1 MSGNDRE
8 DFSPRRAAD
17 IVSQSVGNLAVDIAG
32 SVGTIDTNIAGQAQN
47 VAVDISGS
55 VGTIDTNIA
64 GQAQNIDTEIAG
76 QVGNIDVA
84 LQDAVDTVDTQIT
97 GQVGNVAVDLAS
109 QSLTQVGVDLESQ
122 SVGNLSV
129 DLASSS
135 VNNLGVDIESQ
146 SINNLGID
154 IQNQSVGDLGSSVN
168 TERSRDIKVL
178 TRQNTGSIG
187 NFSRESESFSPPS
200 GAVFEVRAISFNVAD
215 PGGGGIHRL
224 EIFGAGTLFGS
235 AIEGEFPGT
244 SEVVMDNSVF
254 RNRPQSNVL
263 FPGSEA
269 AQANTVRNL
278 GADSTTDITLEYS
291 NQTGS
296 GHSLTRS
303 YQVVVDE
310 IQVS

>member
-8 DFSPRRAAD
+8 DFEPRRAAD
-17 IVSQSVGNLAVDIAG
+17 IVSQSVGNLAVDISGSVGTIDTNIAGQTQNVAVDIAG
-32 SVGTIDTNIAGQAQN
+32 SVGTIDTNIAGQ
-47 VAVDISGS
+47 V
-55 VGTIDTNIA
+55 
-64 GQAQNIDTEIAG
+64 QNIDTEIAG
-76 QVGNIDVA
+76 QAGNLDVA

-135 VNNLGVDIESQ
+135 VNNLGVDIEAQ
-146 SINNLGID
+146 SVNNLGID

-187 NFSRESESFSPPS
+187 NFDRESESFSPSS
-200 GAVFEVRAISFNVAD
+200 GSVFEVRAISFNVAD
-215 PGGGGIHRL
+215 PGGSGNHTL
-224 EIFGAGTLFGS
+224 QIFGPGSLFGA
-235 AIEGEFPGT
+235 AIEGQFPGT
-244 SEVVMDNSVF
+244 TEVVMDNSIF
-254 RNRPQSNVL
+254 RNQPSASTL
-263 FPGSEA
+263 FPSSES
-269 AQANTVRNL
+269 AQASTVRNL
-278 GADSTTDITLEYS
+278 GADSTTDITLEYE
-291 NQTGS
+291 NGTGS
-296 GHSLTRS
+296 SHSLTRS

-310 IQVS
+310 IQVA